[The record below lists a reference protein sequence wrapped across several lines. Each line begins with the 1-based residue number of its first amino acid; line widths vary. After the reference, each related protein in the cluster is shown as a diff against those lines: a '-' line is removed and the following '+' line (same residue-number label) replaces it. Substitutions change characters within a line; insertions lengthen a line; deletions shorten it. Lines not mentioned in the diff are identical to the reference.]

1 MPSLLLSAAAAVA
14 AAAATMPCV
23 TLKNAAAPGTCMP
36 AIGVGTGGYTATN
49 PFYGSWP
56 ENWNECISDPTCTAA
71 DPPGAPGVSYCQAAI
86 STWLTLG
93 GRRVDTSTS
102 YRNQKGVGQAINAS
116 RRVNRSDVFVT
127 SKVGPYLAMGYAEA
141 KEQVGTMLAAG
152 GLGTYVDLV
161 LIHWPSCAQGGGC
174 DANTTTPACM
184 SGQPSYNATACRLA
198 TWAGLVELQAAGA
211 IRAIGVSNFGIAELQ
226 EFIDAGVP
234 LPSVNQLH
242 HNIYGRADPAVV
254 AFCTANGVHVQSY
267 SPLGV
272 PDHKTFAAPCAP
284 TPLED
289 PVVLA
294 AAAAHGMTPAQVLL
308 AHQWGAGV
316 SSNPRTMDAL
326 HMIEDLSAAGM
337 AGLLTPAEIAQL
349 DARPQC

>member
-1 MPSLLLSAAAAVA
+1 
-14 AAAATMPCV
+14 
-23 TLKNAAAPGTCMP
+23 MP

-254 AFCTANGVHVQSY
+254 AFCAANGVHVQSY